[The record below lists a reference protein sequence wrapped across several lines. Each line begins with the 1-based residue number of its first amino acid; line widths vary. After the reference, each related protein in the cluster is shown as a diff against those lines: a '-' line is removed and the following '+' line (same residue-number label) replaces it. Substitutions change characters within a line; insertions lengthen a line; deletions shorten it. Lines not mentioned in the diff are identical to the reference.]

1 MNRIVVL
8 ALGLLV
14 GSAARAQAPAAAA
27 ATDVILRADGE
38 EIPGRVLTIS
48 PLEIRYLAPGATDT
62 LRLATAEVFLIRYA
76 NGTREV
82 LRQLPTAAAAPA
94 APDLLPGL
102 SLPQRRQLATQA
114 AARSYTTT
122 GPFWISLGSTLYLGP
137 LIGVAV
143 PASMAPHP
151 VALNRLQAP
160 RPELLNDPVYGDAY
174 RREAQR
180 LKRNRAWGGYA
191 VGTGAW
197 LVVLASLVSGLQ

>member
-8 ALGLLV
+8 ALGLLMS
-14 GSAARAQAPAAAA
+14 SAARAQAPAPAT
-27 ATDVILRADGE
+27 TDVMLRADGQE
-38 EIPGRVLTIS
+38 VPGRVLTIS
-48 PLEIRYLAPGATDT
+48 PLEIRYLAPGGADT

-82 LRQLPTAAAAPA
+82 LRQPPTAAAAPA

-114 AARSYTTT
+114 AARGYTTT

-143 PASMAPHP
+143 PALMAPHP

-160 RPELLNDPVYGDAY
+160 RPELLNDPIYGDAY

-180 LKRNRAWGGYA
+180 LKRNRAWGGYGVA
-191 VGTGAW
+191 TGAY
-197 LVVLASLVSGLQ
+197 LVLLAAIVSGMR